1 MINLTI
7 CLVKVVTP
15 TFSKI
20 TSNFQSSRLDNPY
33 FLEQ

>member
-1 MINLTI
+1 MIDLTI

-33 FLEQ
+33 IWEQ